1 MLKCSLNIKE
11 HFLNVVDWDWN
22 NEDETSKQSI

>member
-1 MLKCSLNIKE
+1 MLKCSLNVKE

-22 NEDETSKQSI
+22 NDETSKQSI